1 MLRCVLHERDSG
13 RTWGETSTLTDERLW
28 LSFTQEMAR
37 AEGVVRSQR
46 RGRC

>member
-28 LSFTQEMAR
+28 LHLH
-37 AEGVVRSQR
+37 R
-46 RGRC
+46 RWQGLKKGW